1 VWYGR
6 QMVEQAGAL
15 PGEAETPP
23 TLSDSRAQFVASL
36 GRRLEALR
44 EALTA
49 LQQAPRSAPLRDQL
63 RRRIHAFGAAAGV
76 LGFEKVFEAFREAES
91 VLGRS
96 GPAVL
101 GAPEIGLVA
110 RTLDL
115 VPSLVLGAAA
125 PAVRPRG
132 GMERR
137 GGAFPTSVLVFG
149 ATTLAESLSAAA
161 AGSATLECE
170 RTEDA
175 ERAEEIVR
183 VTAPDVAVIDAD
195 RPGARELMETLT
207 FDPLLDP
214 VRIIAVGTF
223 DRPEAAATLVALG
236 VARVLPKPVSPDALK
251 RSVLEVSRER
261 TTPIH
266 RNEPI
271 GDATI
276 ELLADRL
283 AQEIRRGLVDAVKPE
298 GRGLAV
304 SLGEGADVLAAV
316 WSSVARIR
324 ELVTLRSGG
333 AVRFET
339 TGPEGAVPLA
349 PWMRGDEQPRAG
361 RGTERRTSDGVS
373 LKGRTIVVVDDDPS
387 VVWFLSGLLRAT
399 GAEVLEAHD
408 GIRALALV
416 RERWPDLV
424 VSDILMPGLDGFAL
438 CREIKRDVALA
449 DVPVILLSWKEDLL
463 QRARELGADADG
475 YLRKEATASVVVQ
488 RAREV
493 LLPRARVEARVTAG
507 GEVRGRLDG
516 LTPRL
521 ILEIACRHGRNA
533 HVTIRDAAFLYE
545 VDVRDGQV
553 RTATRTASD
562 GHAETGEGALS
573 GLLGVRAG
581 RFAVRPD
588 ETECVA
594 DWGTDLRDLLKAP
607 VERARAAQGL
617 LAKIER
623 IARIELD
630 TAGLEPYLA
639 ASPHVARAIV
649 QKLAGGESPAATIAS
664 GISARLFEAVLVDV
678 ILHGAVSRIVG
689 TGGEDLLAGRPPSNR
704 PLVSPR
710 SSSATNPVV
719 ASPRHIEA
727 LEATSAAVSQ
737 AALPVAPAAVSAGPS
752 VQIREAEAP
761 DPAVSPAGTALP
773 PSSSTAMPSPAT
785 ADVGGASEFAAFFLE
800 SVVPPAPT
808 GESSAALRILPMKAL
823 APPTSAPPEP
833 SPLETALRSL
843 PAPSSSAR
851 REESPR
857 PKNVTPVP
865 VAALVAVPPP
875 EAAGAGPITQP
886 GGTAA
891 SVAGEES
898 GPSLQPPAV
907 TDSVSHALPPTVREG
922 ATQVEP
928 ATVKEGK
935 ASKPPA
941 EGQAPAQ
948 GTREGRSE
956 VALSKVVDAGKR
968 PEDGPAVDLGAAV
981 ISALEDETPGG
992 PARAGADV
1000 APPTPPERAPVP
1012 RASSEREARR
1022 TTQSKTPLVDAAPP
1036 PSSVPTVPPSRG
1048 PSSIAPGPGGSFGVL
1063 VVVCVAAVAS
1073 YALVTAVRGGPDK
1086 QPDGREIPI
1095 ASVPPSNEPVA
1106 PKAAAAPAPVG
1117 AVVALVGPMDL
1128 DLPAGITVER
1138 GKGLLEV
1145 DTALVREMTVDGV
1158 IVGTAPL
1165 RQIPLMPG
1173 SHAVRLRGEGLDLA
1187 RTVDI
1192 HEGRRTRLGTTSGQ

>member
-1 VWYGR
+1 VGR
-6 QMVEQAGAL
+6 RGGCFRASSSETEVTDLGKNAPNFSGNIGKDAEMGLPVVGRHMVEQAGAL
-15 PGEAETPP
+15 PGEAETTPP

-49 LQQAPRSAPLRDQL
+49 LQQAPRSAPHRDHL

-101 GAPEIGLVA
+101 GAAEIGLVA

-125 PAVRPRG
+125 PAARPRG

-149 ATTLAESLSAAA
+149 AATLAESLTAAA
-161 AGSATLECE
+161 AGSAALECE

-223 DRPEAAATLVALG
+223 DRPEAAAALVALG

-261 TTPIH
+261 TRPIQ

-276 ELLADRL
+276 EMLADRL
-283 AQEIRRGLVDAVKPE
+283 AQEVRRGLVDAVKPE
-298 GRGLAV
+298 GRGQSVA
-304 SLGEGADVLAAV
+304 LGEGTDVLAAV

-333 AVRFET
+333 TVRFEA

-349 PWMRGDEQPRAG
+349 PWMGDEQTRAG

-408 GIRALALV
+408 GTRALALV
-416 RERWPDLV
+416 RDRWPDLV

-545 VDVRDGQV
+545 VEVRDGQV

-562 GHAETGEGALS
+562 GHAEVGERSLS

-588 ETECVA
+588 ETECRA
-594 DWGTDLRDLLKAP
+594 EWSTELRDLLKGP
-607 VERARAAQGL
+607 VERARTAQGL
-617 LAKIER
+617 LGTIER
-623 IARIELD
+623 IARID
-630 TAGLEPYLA
+630 VDAAGLEPYLA
-639 ASPHVARAIV
+639 ASPQVARAIV
-649 QKLAGGESPAATIAS
+649 QKLSAGESPAVVIAS
-664 GISARLFEAVLVDV
+664 GISARLFESVLVDV
-678 ILHGAVSRIVG
+678 ILHGAVTRVVG
-689 TGGEDLLAGRPPSNR
+689 TGGEDLLAGRPPSTR
-704 PLVSPR
+704 PIVSTR
-710 SSSATNPVV
+710 ASAVGDPSV
-719 ASPRHIEA
+719 APIA
-727 LEATSAAVSQ
+727 
-737 AALPVAPAAVSAGPS
+737 PVAPVAAPSAASVPPLAAGLVQTSAGA
-752 VQIREAEAP
+752 VQDE
-761 DPAVSPAGTALP
+761 
-773 PSSSTAMPSPAT
+773 
-785 ADVGGASEFAAFFLE
+785 VGGASEFAAFFLE
-800 SVVPPAPT
+800 SVIPPAPV
-808 GESSAALRILPMKAL
+808 GGGREALRVLPMKAL

-833 SPLETALRSL
+833 SPLETALRSV
-843 PAPSSSAR
+843 PAPESSGAR
-851 REESPR
+851 RDESPR
-857 PKNVTPVP
+857 P
-865 VAALVAVPPP
+865 A
-875 EAAGAGPITQP
+875 
-886 GGTAA
+886 
-891 SVAGEES
+891 
-898 GPSLQPPAV
+898 PSIQ
-907 TDSVSHALPPTVREG
+907 
-922 ATQVEP
+922 P
-928 ATVKEGK
+928 ATVKEGRPSQPQFAAVREE
-935 ASKPPA
+935 ASQAAPPTVKEGKGQNPPKEGKDDVPLASVVVRA
-941 EGQAPAQ
+941 E
-948 GTREGRSE
+948 
-956 VALSKVVDAGKR
+956 V
-968 PEDGPAVDLGAAV
+968 GPAVDLGAAV
-981 ISALEDETPGG
+981 ISALGDDTPGLA
-992 PARAGADV
+992 PARGGTARPKTPPADPG
-1000 APPTPPERAPVP
+1000 PPT
-1012 RASSEREARR
+1012 
-1022 TTQSKTPLVDAAPP
+1022 
-1036 PSSVPTVPPSRG
+1036 SSVPTVPPSRG
-1048 PSSIAPGPGGSFGVL
+1048 PGPGAGSGGSFGIM

-1073 YALVTAVRGGPDK
+1073 YALVTAVRGGPEK
-1086 QPDGREIPI
+1086 AREVKAPAEV
-1095 ASVPPSNEPVA
+1095 ASG
-1106 PKAAAAPAPVG
+1106 AAPSEPPPVP
-1117 AVVALVGPMDL
+1117 ANVTITLVGPIDL

-1145 DTALVREMTVDGV
+1145 DAPPAREVTVDGV
-1158 IVGTAPL
+1158 MVGTAPL
-1165 RQIPLMPG
+1165 RQIPLGPG
-1173 SHAVRLRGEGLDLA
+1173 SHEVRLRGEGLDLV

-1192 HEGRRTRLGTTSGQ
+1192 HEGRRTRLGTTNGR

>member
-1 VWYGR
+1 
-6 QMVEQAGAL
+6 MVEPAGAL
-15 PGEAETPP
+15 PGEAET
-23 TLSDSRAQFVASL
+23 TLSDSRAQFVGSL
-36 GRRLEALR
+36 GRRLELLR

-49 LQQAPRSAPLRDQL
+49 LQQAPRSPPHRDHL

-76 LGFEKVFEAFREAES
+76 LGFERVFEAFREAES

-101 GAPEIGLVA
+101 GAAEIGLVA

-125 PAVRPRG
+125 PSARSRG

-149 ATTLAESLSAAA
+149 AAPLAESLSAAA
-161 AGSATLECE
+161 VGSATLECE
-170 RTEDA
+170 RTEDP

-223 DRPEAAATLVALG
+223 DRPEAAANLVALG

-261 TTPIH
+261 STPIQ
-266 RNEPI
+266 RIEPI

-276 ELLADRL
+276 ETLADRL
-283 AQEIRRGLVDAVKPE
+283 MQEVRRGLVDAVRPE
-298 GRGLAV
+298 GRAQTV
-304 SLGEGADVLAAV
+304 ALGEGTDVLAAM

-333 AVRFET
+333 VVRFEAK
-339 TGPEGAVPLA
+339 GPEGAVPLA
-349 PWMRGDEQPRAG
+349 PWMGDEQPRSG
-361 RGTERRTSDGVS
+361 RGTERRSSDGVS

-408 GIRALALV
+408 GTRALALV
-416 RERWPDLV
+416 RERWPDLI

-545 VDVRDGQV
+545 VDVRDGHV
-553 RTATRTASD
+553 RTATRTAGD
-562 GHAETGEGALS
+562 GHAETGERALS
-573 GLLGVRAG
+573 ALLGVRAG

-588 ETECVA
+588 ETECP
-594 DWGTDLRDLLKAP
+594 DGWSTELRDLLRAP

-617 LAKIER
+617 LGKIER
-623 IARIELD
+623 ILRIEVD
-630 TAGLEPYLA
+630 AAGLEPYLA
-639 ASPHVARAIV
+639 ASPHVARAV
-649 QKLAGGESPAATIAS
+649 VEKLVEGQSPASIVAS
-664 GISARLFEAVLVDV
+664 GVPARLFESVLVDV
-678 ILHGAVSRIVG
+678 ILHGAVTRVLG
-689 TGGEDLLAGRPPSNR
+689 LGGEDLLLGRAPSSRPIVKSRVVAVETPVAIAVPEEPFKRDVPSPVAERPQGPPAA
-704 PLVSPR
+704 
-710 SSSATNPVV
+710 SSS
-719 ASPRHIEA
+719 
-727 LEATSAAVSQ
+727 
-737 AALPVAPAAVSAGPS
+737 
-752 VQIREAEAP
+752 P
-761 DPAVSPAGTALP
+761 DPGP
-773 PSSSTAMPSPAT
+773 
-785 ADVGGASEFAAFFLE
+785 GGPSEFAAFFLD
-800 SVVPPAPT
+800 SVIPAASTEANRDVPRA
-808 GESSAALRILPMKAL
+808 LPMKAL

-843 PAPSSSAR
+843 PAPISLGPR
-851 REESPR
+851 RPEPPR
-857 PKNVTPVP
+857 PAPATASPQLQRPAEREK
-865 VAALVAVPPP
+865 
-875 EAAGAGPITQP
+875 
-886 GGTAA
+886 AA
-891 SVAGEES
+891 SS
-898 GPSLQPPAV
+898 IP
-907 TDSVSHALPPTVREG
+907 
-922 ATQVEP
+922 P
-928 ATVKEGK
+928 ATVKEGPSQAPPGIVK
-935 ASKPPA
+935 ETPPA
-941 EGQAPAQ
+941 PATEPSSQAPVA
-948 GTREGRSE
+948 TMSE
-956 VALSKVVDAGKR
+956 RPTATALVGA
-968 PEDGPAVDLGAAV
+968 PTAEEPAVDLGAAV
-981 ISALEDETPGG
+981 ISALGDDTPGAVQ
-992 PARAGADV
+992 ARHPSEP
-1000 APPTPPERAPVP
+1000 PPTRPDRRVETRTSAEAGHRATLPKSPVEP
-1012 RASSEREARR
+1012 SMAPKSSRAEPS
-1022 TTQSKTPLVDAAPP
+1022 PP

-1048 PSSIAPGPGGSFGVL
+1048 APAPARGSGGSFGVM

-1073 YALVTAVRGGPDK
+1073 YALVSAVRGADV
-1086 QPDGREIPI
+1086 REPAGLPPPLTPAPTEAKPVSPPI
-1095 ASVPPSNEPVA
+1095 
-1106 PKAAAAPAPVG
+1106 PAPVPEN
-1117 AVVALVGPMDL
+1117 AASTVVGPTDL
-1128 DLPAGITVER
+1128 ELPAGIAVEP

-1145 DTALVREMTVDGV
+1145 EAPAARDVLVDGV
-1158 IVGTAPL
+1158 SLGRAPL
-1165 RQIPLMPG
+1165 RQIPLRPG
-1173 SHAVRLRGEGLDLA
+1173 SHEVRLRGDGMDLV

-1192 HEGRRTRLGTTSGQ
+1192 HEGRRTRLGTANVR